1 MLLETNFNWNSPIGL
16 SSYKLTKMALY
27 DKLERAFKEATSN
40 SLPKKEK
47 NTNKL
52 LVFTQSLGLIEQRQA
67 TRKKYQNHRNPENYD
82 IWRNIAE
89 LADISLVNDKIN
101 KTEQMCVETDA
112 ASNGNDAKEL
122 FIIVKQLNGESLN
135 RWPSSVNKRNGEPLS
150 SFSDLLDEW
159 AEYFNSFI
167 TEAVII

>member
-1 MLLETNFNWNSPIGL
+1 M
-16 SSYKLTKMALY
+16 
-27 DKLERAFKEATSN
+27 
-40 SLPKKEK
+40 
-47 NTNKL
+47 
-52 LVFTQSLGLIEQRQA
+52 VFTQSLGLIEQRQA

-112 ASNGNDAKEL
+112 ASNRNDAKEL
-122 FIIVKQLNGESLN
+122 FSIVKQLNGESPK
-135 RWPSSVNKRNGEPLS
+135 PSPFSVNKRNGEPLS